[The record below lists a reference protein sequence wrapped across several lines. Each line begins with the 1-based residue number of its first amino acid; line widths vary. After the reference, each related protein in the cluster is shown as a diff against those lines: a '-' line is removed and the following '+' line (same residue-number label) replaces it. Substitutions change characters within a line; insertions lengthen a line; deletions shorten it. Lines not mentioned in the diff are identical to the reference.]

1 MNCTEMG
8 HELDQI
14 DDIVDKVTAM
24 IELSNDAGK
33 KYSFSEMLRLY
44 EVCQIERKLE
54 KIYKELRYLYNM
66 IDEQYEQQR
75 KRRWQNKKTDIV
87 KYRNEFNLT
96 NINVMDKIE
105 MEELFICNNPECKQ
119 GFPVVKNKPKIVKCP
134 DCEKGYMIKKTR

>member
-1 MNCTEMG
+1 MG

-75 KRRWQNKKTDIV
+75 KRR
-87 KYRNEFNLT
+87 
-96 NINVMDKIE
+96 
-105 MEELFICNNPECKQ
+105 
-119 GFPVVKNKPKIVKCP
+119 
-134 DCEKGYMIKKTR
+134 